1 MRKFGLF
8 IILLAV
14 ISILTLISAT
24 AEDEPVTM
32 PPEYGDF
39 LSEIPQDIAKLLP
52 DGLFADDLT
61 SVYNASRELTD
72 VEYLFWAILS
82 AVGVCIKEC
91 AGVLLTLLAVTLAG
105 VVLNHV
111 GRSLNPAAS
120 TALGFCIRLVL
131 FSVIAGSA
139 TVIVGDVEA
148 YFDRLTGLTSAVVPI
163 MGVLYAL
170 GGNLTSAAVNGEIMA
185 VFLSVC
191 QYINASTILPI
202 FSLLL
207 AFGLMSA
214 LSGTLRLNVISDM
227 IKKWYVSFLGL
238 IMTVLGIAMGLQ
250 SALAVKA
257 DGVSM
262 KGLKYVISNAIP
274 VVGGA
279 ISGSVSTLAAG
290 VGLMRTT
297 FGISAM
303 VILILML
310 LPILVRLILYKQVF
324 LIAAALSD
332 IVSNG
337 GEGRLL
343 RDISGMYG
351 FLLAAASIA
360 TVILILSLSLFSGT
374 AVAYT

>member
-1 MRKFGLF
+1 M
-8 IILLAV
+8 
-14 ISILTLISAT
+14 LTLICAS

-32 PPEYGDF
+32 PPEYSGF

-52 DGLFADDLT
+52 DGLFSDDLT

-72 VEYLFWAILS
+72 VEYLFGAILS
-82 AVGVCIKEC
+82 AAGVCLKEC
-91 AGVLLTLLAVTLAG
+91 AGVLLTLLAVTFAG
-105 VVLNHV
+105 VVLNNV
-111 GRSLNPAAS
+111 GKSLNPAAS
-120 TALGFCIRLVL
+120 TALGFCIKLVL
-131 FSVIAGSA
+131 FSIIAGCA
-139 TVIVGDVEA
+139 TIIVGDVEA

-170 GGNLTSAAVNGEIMA
+170 GGNLTSAAVNSEIMA

-191 QYINASTILPI
+191 QYINASTILPV

-238 IMTVLGIAMGLQ
+238 VMTVLGIAMGLQ

-332 IVSNG
+332 IISDG

-343 RDISGMYG
+343 RDIAGMYG

-360 TVILILSLSLFSGT
+360 SVILILALSLFSGT